1 MAVLF
6 FVLRL
11 EGEALGFINEDDFCT
26 PAQQI
31 NERKEKIL
39 DGLNPAQRQVAQDY
53 EGFSMVSAGPGAGK
67 TSTLVKKIA
76 YMIECGVKSTN
87 ILAFS
92 FTKKAANEVH
102 ERVMRTIGDE
112 ARGVTVST
120 YHSFCARQLR
130 RYCAYLGYKDTFSI
144 IDPDDQTAIVN
155 KIHKKLEIH
164 DKADVSL
171 WWISKFKGEHLTP
184 EQARLKYGNLASCQN
199 GLQVYSLY
207 RARLKEQNAMDFD
220 DLLFNMTTILE
231 ENMEVRQLIHDR
243 YKYIMAD
250 ECQDSSV
257 LDTKFLFLLTNPKTK
272 NLCLIGDSD
281 QAIYGFRGADIDKL
295 FGTVNKVKHKNFFL
309 EQNYRS
315 TQTIVNAAQSL
326 IRYNH
331 RPDEKNIFSE
341 NPVGE
346 KIIYAEKLTPE
357 AQAQFVASTIQ
368 KIVDTGTMKYGEIA
382 ILYRTSFLSRNI
394 EDAFLKMKIPYTIT
408 GGVSFYRRK
417 EIRDVLSFL
426 DFLHNPSNMSSLRR
440 VLEAHKSGL
449 GDKSIELITD
459 LTLQNLKSYAIID
472 VNTAILC
479 LSKIKEQV
487 SRKAM
492 LAAFIGKLEAISQ
505 WLDENEA
512 RPADVVKK
520 VLTTFDYLNF
530 LKKTEKDEEVYQERV
545 KNIRE
550 LENIAET
557 YIEMGEFLEDLLT
570 TAEGDAESDDMVT
583 LMTMHASK
591 GLEFRM
597 VFIIGANEGVIP
609 SWRCQGVK
617 DVEEERR
624 LFYVAMTRAE
634 EYLVICS
641 TQTMMQNGRA
651 RAVAPSPFIKQIDSR
666 YMDVC
671 A

>member
-1 MAVLF
+1 M
-6 FVLRL
+6 
-11 EGEALGFINEDDFCT
+11 GFINEDNFCT

-31 NERKEKIL
+31 SERKEKIL

-67 TSTLVKKIA
+67 TATLVKKIA

-102 ERVMRTIGDE
+102 DRVMKAIGDE

-155 KIHKKLEIH
+155 KIHKKLEIQ
-164 DKADVSL
+164 DKAEMSL

-184 EQARLKYGNLASCQN
+184 EQAKLKYGNLASCKN
-199 GLQVYSLY
+199 GLQVYAMY

-231 ENMEVRQLIHDR
+231 QNQDVRQLIHDR
-243 YKYIMAD
+243 YKYVMAD

-357 AQAQFVASTIQ
+357 AQAQFVASTIN
-368 KIVDTGTMKYGEIA
+368 KLVKSDALKYGDIA

-394 EDAFLKMKIPYTIT
+394 EDAFLKLKVPYTMV

-417 EIRDVLSFL
+417 EVRDVLSFL
-426 DFLHNPSNMSSLRR
+426 DFLHNPANMSSLKR
-440 VLEAHKSGL
+440 VFEAHQSGL

-459 LTLQNLKSYAIID
+459 LMLRNLKSYAIID
-472 VNTAILC
+472 LNTAIKCFREIL
-479 LSKIKEQV
+479 EQV
-487 SRKAM
+487 SRKAK
-492 LAAFIGKLEAISQ
+492 LAVFIGKLEAISQ

-512 RPADVVKK
+512 RPVDVIEK
-520 VLTTFDYLNF
+520 VLTTFDYLNH
-530 LKKTEKDEEVYQERV
+530 LKKSEKDETVYQERI
-545 KNIRE
+545 KNIIE
-550 LENIAET
+550 LKNIAGT
-557 YIEMGEFLEDLLT
+557 YMEMGEFLEDLLT
-570 TAEGDAESDDMVT
+570 NTAEDNKESDDKVT

-597 VFIIGANEGVIP
+597 VFIIGANEGIIP

-651 RAVAPSPFIKQIDSR
+651 RAVAPSPFIKQIDSQ

>member
-1 MAVLF
+1 M
-6 FVLRL
+6 
-11 EGEALGFINEDDFCT
+11 GFMNEDDFCT

-67 TSTLVKKIA
+67 TATLVKKIA
-76 YMIECGVKSTN
+76 YMIECGVKPTN

-102 ERVMRTIGDE
+102 TRVMKAIGDE

-130 RYCAYLGYKDTFSI
+130 RFCSYLGYKDTFSI
-144 IDPDDQTAIVN
+144 IDPDDQEAIVS
-155 KIHKKLEIH
+155 KIHKSMELN
-164 DKADVSL
+164 DKPAVSL

-184 EQARLKYGNLASCQN
+184 EQANIKYGDAPSSKNAV
-199 GLQVYSLY
+199 QVYMKY
-207 RARLKEQNAMDFD
+207 QARLRQQNAMDFD

-231 ENMEVRQLIHDR
+231 KNAEVREIIHER
-243 YKYIMAD
+243 FKYILAD

-257 LDTKFLFLLTNPKTK
+257 LDVKFLFLLTNPKTK

-281 QAIYGFRGADIDKL
+281 QCIYGFRGADIDKL

-331 RPDEKNIFSE
+331 RPDEKHIFSE
-341 NPVGE
+341 NAVGE
-346 KIIYAEKLTPE
+346 KIVYAEKLTPE
-357 AQAQFVASTIQ
+357 AQAQFVASTIS
-368 KIVDTGTMKYGEIA
+368 KLVNNGAMKYGDIA
-382 ILYRTSFLSRNI
+382 ILYRTSYQSRNI
-394 EDAFLKMKIPYTIT
+394 EDAFLKLKVPYTMV

-417 EIRDVLSFL
+417 EIRDILSFL
-426 DFLHNPSNMSSLRR
+426 DFIHNPANTSSLRR
-440 VLEAHKSGL
+440 VLEAHASGL

-459 LTLQNLKSYAIID
+459 LLLQNFKSHAMIDLNVAIM
-472 VNTAILC
+472 C
-479 LSKIKEQV
+479 LNKIKEEV
-487 SRKAM
+487 SRKAK
-492 LAAFIGKLEAISQ
+492 LTAFIGKLEAISQ
-505 WLDENEA
+505 WLEDSEA
-512 RPADVVKK
+512 RPKDVIEK
-520 VLTTFDYLNF
+520 VLVTFDYLNF
-530 LKKTEKDEEVYQERV
+530 LKKSEKNEEAYQDRV

-550 LENIAET
+550 LENIAST
-557 YIEMGEFLEDLLT
+557 YLEMGEFLEDLLT
-570 TAEGDAESDDMVT
+570 NAADKDSQDSENKVT

-597 VFIIGANEGVIP
+597 VFIIGANEGIIP
-609 SWRCQGVK
+609 SWRCKGEK

-641 TQTMMQNGRA
+641 TQTIMQNGRT
-651 RAVAPSPFIKQIDSR
+651 RAIAPSPFIKQIDSQ